1 MADTSLANDDW
12 RERRRREREAGI
24 RRGKWSERERGRE
37 REREREGGREGGRE
51 RGRERESAHDCCVSL
66 AAELL
71 LKRVEVCEERGV
83 DWRMQR
89 GENLQ
94 RQ

>member
-24 RRGKWSERERGRE
+24 RRGKWSEREREGE
-37 REREREGGREGGRE
+37 RGRE
-51 RGRERESAHDCCVSL
+51 RGRGRGRERERESAHDCCVSL